1 MISRREL
8 MRIPQLDKLIERKKE
23 HLLFL
28 EEKATS
34 IPSTLPDHERVQTS
48 PSGSGN
54 RYTEAAIDLSKEIAE
69 IEEELKELKARAAE
83 FIGSLP
89 TGTNKQHIAVRTLR
103 YRYTDCLCWKD
114 IADLVGYDINYIQR
128 IAREA
133 TKILPW

>member
-8 MRIPQLDKLIERKKE
+8 RRIPQLDKLIERKKE

-54 RYTEAAIDLSKEIAE
+54 RYIEAAIDLSKEIA
-69 IEEELKELKARAAE
+69 
-83 FIGSLP
+83 
-89 TGTNKQHIAVRTLR
+89 
-103 YRYTDCLCWKD
+103 
-114 IADLVGYDINYIQR
+114 
-128 IAREA
+128 
-133 TKILPW
+133 

>member
-1 MISRREL
+1 MITRRDL
-8 MRIPQLDKLIERKKE
+8 RRIPQLNKLIERKKE

-34 IPSTLPDHERVQTS
+34 IPSTMPDHERVQTS

-54 RYTEAAIDLSKEIAE
+54 RYIEAAIDLSKEIAE
-69 IEEELKELKARAAE
+69 IEKELKILKAEADE
-83 FIGSLP
+83 FISSLP
-89 TGTNKQHIAVRTLR
+89 KDTNKQHIAERTLR

-114 IADLVGYDINYIQR
+114 IADLVGYETNYIQR

-133 TKILPW
+133 TTILPW

>member
-8 MRIPQLDKLIERKKE
+8 RRIPQLDKLIERKKE

-54 RYTEAAIDLSKEIAE
+54 RYIEAAIDLSKEIAE
-69 IEEELKELKARAAE
+69 IEEELAELKAGAAE
-83 FIGSLP
+83 FIEMLP
-89 TGTNKQHIAVRTLR
+89 TDTNKQHIAVRTLR
-103 YRYTDCLCWKD
+103 YRYTDCLCWNE

>member
-8 MRIPQLDKLIERKKE
+8 RRIPQLDKLIERKKE

-54 RYTEAAIDLSKEIAE
+54 RYIEAAIDLSKEIAE
-69 IEEELKELKARAAE
+69 IEKELDTLKDGADE
-83 FIGSLP
+83 FICSLP
-89 TGTNKQHIAVRTLR
+89 RDTNKQHIAVRTLR
-103 YRYTDCLCWKD
+103 YRYTDCLCWNE
-114 IADLVGYDINYIQR
+114 IADLIGYDINYIQR